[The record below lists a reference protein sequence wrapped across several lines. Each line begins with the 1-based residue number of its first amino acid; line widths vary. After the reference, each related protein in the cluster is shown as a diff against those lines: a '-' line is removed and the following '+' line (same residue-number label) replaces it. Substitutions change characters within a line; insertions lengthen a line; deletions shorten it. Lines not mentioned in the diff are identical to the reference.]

1 MLPALY
7 VITSVSDDTYVTPA
21 VAGYLILEGIV
32 SSLKSSKSLSDNVIN
47 LVPSESFWIECPSE
61 LATPSV
67 YSTFD
72 VIWYV
77 AVRELIPS
85 PSAVL
90 TLRLVLPPPTIL
102 SVTLAPE
109 DDTFSTTPS
118 LERLPVLSLSVS
130 TNILLVS
137 LALDA
142 ISIISPT

>member
-1 MLPALY
+1 M
-7 VITSVSDDTYVTPA
+7 
-21 VAGYLILEGIV
+21 
-32 SSLKSSKSLSDNVIN
+32 
-47 LVPSESFWIECPSE
+47 
-61 LATPSV
+61 

-109 DDTFSTTPS
+109 DDT
-118 LERLPVLSLSVS
+118 SVCLKAV
-130 TNILLVS
+130 NL
-137 LALDA
+137 
-142 ISIISPT
+142 

>member
-1 MLPALY
+1 M
-7 VITSVSDDTYVTPA
+7 
-21 VAGYLILEGIV
+21 
-32 SSLKSSKSLSDNVIN
+32 
-47 LVPSESFWIECPSE
+47 
-61 LATPSV
+61 

-109 DDTFSTTPS
+109 DDTFSTIPS

-137 LALDA
+137 LALDVF
-142 ISIISPT
+142 SIISHT